1 MFLLFE
7 YACLHTQIK
16 LHKQLKIKPYTSL
29 NDLLLLA
36 FTISDDG
43 KLSFEEFKAYFAD
56 GVLSGEELHELFH
69 TIDTH
74 NTK

>member
-1 MFLLFE
+1 MFASLLFV
-7 YACLHTQIK
+7 L
-16 LHKQLKIKPYTSL
+16 
-29 NDLLLLA
+29 
-36 FTISDDG
+36 TILDDG

-56 GVLSGEELHELFH
+56 GVLSGEELRDLFH